1 VGLDE
6 IPQPELSITNQSDEA
21 SSILPPSCQLVSP
34 FPCFM
39 GFRRNFSLMSCHR
52 SWQKL
57 VNQFH
62 ENTLP
67 ADGDHLSFFAGL
79 IVKKWIQRTLTNVSY

>member
-1 VGLDE
+1 MLSGRSLGLRYTENIVGLDE

-39 GFRRNFSLMSCHR
+39 GFRKNFFSHVTAR
-52 SWQKL
+52 GK
-57 VNQFH
+57 N
-62 ENTLP
+62 
-67 ADGDHLSFFAGL
+67 LSINFMRIHDTQMGL
-79 IVKKWIQRTLTNVSY
+79 TSAFLLD